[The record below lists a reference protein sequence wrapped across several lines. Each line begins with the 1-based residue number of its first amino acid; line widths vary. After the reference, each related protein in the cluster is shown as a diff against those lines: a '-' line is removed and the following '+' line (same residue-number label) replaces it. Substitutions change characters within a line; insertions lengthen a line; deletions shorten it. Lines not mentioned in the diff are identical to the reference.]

1 MSEITIPVGISNFEE
16 IQKNGYYYVDKT
28 CLIKTLLK
36 TAGTKVT
43 LITRPRRFGK
53 TLGMS
58 MLANFFDIRKDSKRL
73 FQNLHISSDA
83 ALCEKWQNQ
92 WPTIFLTLKNV
103 DGLDFESA
111 YAMLVS
117 TVTDLYQNHLYL
129 LNSDTI
135 SDYDKHAMER
145 ILKGTASL
153 ADVKNSLFL
162 LTKLMHLY
170 YGKPVILLIDEYDV
184 PVAKANSHGYYEE
197 MLDTMKGIMQALKDN
212 SFLQFAVI
220 TGCLKIAKESIFTG
234 TNNFI
239 SDTIADSRLD
249 EYFGFT
255 QVEVDDILRKMHLS
269 SGAENMKDWYDGYHF
284 GNVDVY
290 CPWDVMNYLLD
301 LQKEPSASPSSYWK
315 NTSDNAIVRSFIDYA
330 GSSITQKLETLISG
344 GYIIQRIDENLT
356 YVYLLSSEENLWSIL
371 YLTGYLTRKRE
382 QNLTSVLPEGMVA
395 LASPNTEIKTIFEDT
410 VIKWFDDSARTWNRQ
425 QLFAAVWQGD
435 AEKITDEMGK
445 MLRRTIRYHD
455 YKEDFY
461 HAFLAGIFTG
471 AGYMVD
477 SNKEHGEG
485 RSDVA
490 VYDPVNSRVAVFEV
504 KYAKKLEDMGSGC
517 RDALAQI
524 DNKMYAERYEDDY
537 DQVLC
542 YGISFF
548 KKRCLVKR
556 KV

>member
-1 MSEITIPVGISNFEE
+1 
-16 IQKNGYYYVDKT
+16 
-28 CLIKTLLK
+28 
-36 TAGTKVT
+36 
-43 LITRPRRFGK
+43 
-53 TLGMS
+53 
-58 MLANFFDIRKDSKRL
+58 
-73 FQNLHISSDA
+73 
-83 ALCEKWQNQ
+83 
-92 WPTIFLTLKNV
+92 
-103 DGLDFESA
+103 
-111 YAMLVS
+111 
-117 TVTDLYQNHLYL
+117 
-129 LNSDTI
+129 
-135 SDYDKHAMER
+135 
-145 ILKGTASL
+145 
-153 ADVKNSLFL
+153 
-162 LTKLMHLY
+162 
-170 YGKPVILLIDEYDV
+170 
-184 PVAKANSHGYYEE
+184 
-197 MLDTMKGIMQALKDN
+197 
-212 SFLQFAVI
+212 
-220 TGCLKIAKESIFTG
+220 
-234 TNNFI
+234 
-239 SDTIADSRLD
+239 
-249 EYFGFT
+249 
-255 QVEVDDILRKMHLS
+255 
-269 SGAENMKDWYDGYHF
+269 MKDWYDGYHF

-290 CPWDVMNYLLD
+290 CPWNVMNYLLD

-356 YVYLLSSEENLWSIL
+356 YDYLHSSEENLWSIL

-395 LASPNTEIKTIFEDT
+395 LAIPNKEIKTIFEDT

-504 KYAKKLEDMGSGC
+504 KYAKKLEDMGAGC

>member
-1 MSEITIPVGISNFEE
+1 MSEITIPVGISDFEE

-73 FQNLHISSDA
+73 FQNLYISSDA

-129 LNSDTI
+129 LNSDKI

-239 SDTIADSRLD
+239 SDTIAGSRLD

-255 QVEVDDILRKMHLS
+255 QEKVDTVLQKMHLS
-269 SGAENMKDWYDGYHF
+269 SQAENMKDWYDGYHF

-290 CPWDVMNYLLD
+290 CPWNVMNYLLD

-356 YVYLLSSEENLWSIL
+356 YDYLHSSEENLWSIL

-395 LASPNTEIKTIFEDT
+395 LAIPNKEIKTIFEDT

-445 MLRRTIRYHD
+445 MLRRTISYHD

-477 SNKEHGEG
+477 PNKEHGG
-485 RSDVA
+485 A
-490 VYDPVNSRVAVFEV
+490 EV
-504 KYAKKLEDMGSGC
+504 MWLCMIRLIA
-517 RDALAQI
+517 AL
-524 DNKMYAERYEDDY
+524 RY
-537 DQVLC
+537 
-542 YGISFF
+542 S
-548 KKRCLVKR
+548 K
-556 KV
+556 

>member
-1 MSEITIPVGISNFEE
+1 MPEIIIPVGISDFKE
-16 IQKNGYYYVDKT
+16 IRQNGYYYVDKT
-28 CLIKTLLK
+28 GLIKTLLK
-36 TAGTKVT
+36 TTGAKVT

-53 TLGMS
+53 TLGMR
-58 MLANFFDIRKDSKRL
+58 MLADFFDIREDNKKL
-73 FQNLHISSDA
+73 FDGLEVSSDII
-83 ALCEKWQNQ
+83 LCRKWQNQ
-92 WPTIFLTLKNV
+92 WPTVFLTFKNV

-111 YAMLVS
+111 YEMLTS

-129 LNSDTI
+129 LNSEKI

-269 SGAENMKDWYDGYHF
+269 SCAENMKDWYDGYHF

-301 LQKEPSASPSSYWK
+301 LQKNPGASPSSYWK
-315 NTSDNAIVRSFIDYA
+315 NTSDNAIVRSFIEYA

-344 GYIIQRIDENLT
+344 GYIVQRVDENIT
-356 YVYLLSSEENLWSIL
+356 YDYLHSSEENLWSIL

-395 LASPNTEIKTIFEDT
+395 LAIPNKEIKTIFEDT

-445 MLRRTIRYHD
+445 MLRRTISYHD

-504 KYAKKLEDMGSGC
+504 KYAKKLEDMGVGC

>member
-1 MSEITIPVGISNFEE
+1 
-16 IQKNGYYYVDKT
+16 
-28 CLIKTLLK
+28 
-36 TAGTKVT
+36 
-43 LITRPRRFGK
+43 
-53 TLGMS
+53 
-58 MLANFFDIRKDSKRL
+58 
-73 FQNLHISSDA
+73 
-83 ALCEKWQNQ
+83 
-92 WPTIFLTLKNV
+92 
-103 DGLDFESA
+103 
-111 YAMLVS
+111 
-117 TVTDLYQNHLYL
+117 
-129 LNSDTI
+129 
-135 SDYDKHAMER
+135 
-145 ILKGTASL
+145 
-153 ADVKNSLFL
+153 
-162 LTKLMHLY
+162 
-170 YGKPVILLIDEYDV
+170 
-184 PVAKANSHGYYEE
+184 
-197 MLDTMKGIMQALKDN
+197 
-212 SFLQFAVI
+212 
-220 TGCLKIAKESIFTG
+220 
-234 TNNFI
+234 
-239 SDTIADSRLD
+239 
-249 EYFGFT
+249 
-255 QVEVDDILRKMHLS
+255 
-269 SGAENMKDWYDGYHF
+269 
-284 GNVDVY
+284 
-290 CPWDVMNYLLD
+290 MNYLLD

-356 YVYLLSSEENLWSIL
+356 YDYLHSSEENLWSIL

-395 LASPNTEIKTIFEDT
+395 LAIPNKEIKTIFEDT

-435 AEKITDEMGK
+435 AEKITEEMGK

-504 KYAKKLEDMGSGC
+504 KYAKKLEDMGAGC